1 MRVWR
6 LVRAERAADALSG
19 KGASLYPGR
28 WNRLGQPAVYAASSL
43 ALAVLEVFVHL
54 EVPQVEVP
62 YLALE
67 LHVPDDQ
74 IEDLA
79 EDLPPNWTENLEWS
93 REIGGRWIENGQKP
107 ALRVPSAVVPYEPI
121 LVLNPKHPTFSRIR
135 VLRKV
140 PFYWDRRL
148 FKAL

>member
-1 MRVWR
+1 MRAWR

-28 WNRLGQPAVYAASSL
+28 WNRPGQPAVYAASSL

-67 LHVPDDQ
+67 LWVSDDE
-74 IEDLA
+74 IEELS
-79 EDLPPNWTENLEWS
+79 EDFPKNWTENLEWS
-93 REIGGRWIENGQKP
+93 RGVGGHWLENGQKP

-121 LVLNPKHPTFSRIR
+121 LVLNPKHPGISRIR

-148 FKAL
+148 FKAR